1 MNYNRATNVQKIIS
15 DAQNQAEALIPFG
28 KMQITNLDEFSE
40 YLNEMLIRAYDSLTI
55 GQLTGIMYSVVQ
67 FYEKLKNSVNS
78 QLPVSN
84 AVLEKLNTLVA
95 FAKKKQRILQL
106 NNQVA
111 PPFNANQVTEFG
123 IQTTKQSL
131 LLLLEW
137 TFYNITNLHPTFS
150 QAKFLSTATNMNDN
164 QLEMWFENMRLAIQL
179 YDNPLSEIKA
189 KIYEID
195 PSVCLQPYQ
204 NEYQDEPVLIQQLP
218 CRVEY
223 NGEANVDK
231 YLLPDD
237 DLEASFRGRALK
249 GVKLQIGDGYK
260 AVVLDDHV
268 ITKQKEI
275 LVYGHDFKPDRS
287 TPSMN

>member
-15 DAQNQAEALIPFG
+15 DAQNQAEAFIPFA

-84 AVLEKLNTLVA
+84 AVLEKLNILVA
-95 FAKKKQRILQL
+95 FAKKKQRILQS

-111 PPFNANQVTEFG
+111 PPYQVTEFG

-179 YDNPLSEIKA
+179 CDNPLSEIKA

-204 NEYQDEPVLIQQLP
+204 NEH
-218 CRVEY
+218 
-223 NGEANVDK
+223 
-231 YLLPDD
+231 
-237 DLEASFRGRALK
+237 
-249 GVKLQIGDGYK
+249 QI
-260 AVVLDDHV
+260 LN
-268 ITKQKEI
+268 EI
-275 LVYGHDFKPDRS
+275 KKI
-287 TPSMN
+287 